1 MNNKER
7 TQVINEIQKK
17 YPGTRRQ
24 RTDHG
29 CGRFSV
35 QFFDNK
41 TGELV
46 ADVNLKQFENGA
58 TFAL

>member
-7 TQVINEIQKK
+7 TQIINKIQKK
-17 YPGTRRQ
+17 YPYTRRQ

-35 QFFDNK
+35 QFFDKK